1 MEKGTHEDERVF
13 TFSTYGNSF
22 SKGVAHTSAA
32 FSIFIIIISIV
43 FGLGDGFSIREVLDE
58 VGIFFLYS
66 TSVGLFAYQH
76 KAIITRDTNSF
87 NVIFR
92 KQFTPLIVY
101 SRRELDIKK
110 ISLKQSRKYVSNE
123 SGSGSYQYTTKIYY
137 NGSEIFSCKEHK
149 SEFKEILPELFK
161 TSLQDS
167 KTTDESVPVEDF
179 VDFWKQWLSSSMLEV
194 LKALMVI
201 LPCYFIYISFF

>member
-43 FGLGDGFSIREVLDE
+43 YGLGDGFSIREVLDE

-76 KAIITRDTNSF
+76 KVKITRDINSF

-110 ISLKQSRKYVSNE
+110 ISLKQS
-123 SGSGSYQYTTKIYY
+123 KIYY

-167 KTTDESVPVEDF
+167 KTTDESVPVEDL
-179 VDFWKQWLSSSMLEV
+179 VDFWKQWLCSSMLEV
-194 LKALMVI
+194 LKVLMVI

>member
-43 FGLGDGFSIREVLDE
+43 YGLGDGFSIREVLDE

-76 KAIITRDTNSF
+76 KAKITRDINSF

-167 KTTDESVPVEDF
+167 KTTDESVPVEDL

-194 LKALMVI
+194 LKVLMVI

>member
-22 SKGVAHTSAA
+22 SKGVAHASAA

-43 FGLGDGFSIREVLDE
+43 YGLGDGFSIREVLDE

-137 NGSEIFSCKEHK
+137 NDSEIFSCKEHK

-167 KTTDESVPVEDF
+167 KTTDESVPVEDL

-194 LKALMVI
+194 LKVLMVI

>member
-1 MEKGTHEDERVF
+1 MGKGTHEDERVF

-43 FGLGDGFSIREVLDE
+43 YGLGDGFSIREVLDE

-76 KAIITRDTNSF
+76 KAKITRDINSF

-167 KTTDESVPVEDF
+167 KTTD
-179 VDFWKQWLSSSMLEV
+179 
-194 LKALMVI
+194 
-201 LPCYFIYISFF
+201 